1 LGLADRFVS
10 FVKSY
15 AEHFKSYRRDV
26 SEKARQYASGL
37 MQAGSRKNI
46 YAISEVVP
54 DTDDRNLQQFITH
67 SKWSA
72 REVLDH
78 VARDADELIGDGSD
92 AALILDESGFAKQGK
107 MSVGASRQYLGRL
120 GKVDNGQVAV
130 FGVLAKGRF
139 ATAIDTRLYL
149 PKEWTADAQRC
160 NKAGIPEGERVF
172 KTKSQLA
179 LEIVEQARRNGVRF
193 GWVGADAG
201 YGSGPDFLFSLADA
215 GHTFLIDVHK
225 NFVIY
230 GVDPQ
235 PKPGPSTKGRTPN
248 RSISEQNTLSVQQF
262 VQGCPTK
269 DWRLYNV
276 RETTRGSLKLRVLRK
291 SVYVYDEHSGKG
303 RRYELLVTESLDGQD
318 RKYSLTNQKPS
329 TSTRRLCWMQRQ
341 RYWVERCFEDGK
353 SQCGMADYQ
362 LRLWNAW
369 HHHMALVMMAMLFML
384 SEKLRMQEQCP
395 LLSCADIERLLA
407 AFLPRQDASP
417 EQVLSHMNRRH
428 EMRRRAIE
436 SHAKRN
442 AQRRSKIT

>member
-1 LGLADRFVS
+1 
-10 FVKSY
+10 
-15 AEHFKSYRRDV
+15 
-26 SEKARQYASGL
+26 
-37 MQAGSRKNI
+37 
-46 YAISEVVP
+46 VVP

-78 VARDADELIGDGSD
+78 VARDADELIGDATD
-92 AALILDESGFAKQGK
+92 AALIIDESGFAKQGK

-149 PKEWTADAQRC
+149 PKEWIDDAQRC
-160 NKAGIPEGERVF
+160 NKAGIPESERVF
-172 KTKSQLA
+172 KTKNQLA

-201 YGSGPDFLFSLADA
+201 YGSGPDFLFALADA

-225 NFVIY
+225 SFVIY
-230 GVDPQ
+230 DVDPQ
-235 PKPGPSTKGRTPN
+235 PKPGPSTNGRTPN
-248 RSISEQNTLSVQQF
+248 RSITEQNSLSVQQF
-262 VQGCPTK
+262 VQSCSTK

-291 SVYVYDEHSGKG
+291 SVYVLDKQSGKG

-407 AFLPRQDASP
+407 AFLPRRDASP

-428 EMRRRAIE
+428 EMRRRAIA

-442 AQRRSKIT
+442 AERRFKIT

>member
-1 LGLADRFVS
+1 
-10 FVKSY
+10 
-15 AEHFKSYRRDV
+15 
-26 SEKARQYASGL
+26 

-78 VARDADELIGDGSD
+78 VARDADELIGDATQG
-92 AALILDESGFAKQGK
+92 ALIIDESGFAKQGK

-149 PKEWTADAQRC
+149 PKEWTDDVERC
-160 NKAGIPEGERVF
+160 NKAGIPESERVF
-172 KTKSQLA
+172 KTKNQLA

-201 YGSGPDFLFSLADA
+201 YGSGPDFLFALADA

-225 NFVIY
+225 SFVIY
-230 GVDPQ
+230 EVDPQ
-235 PKPGPSTKGRTPN
+235 PKPGSSTKGRKPN
-248 RSISEQNTLSVQQF
+248 GSISEQTSLSVQQF
-262 VQGCPTK
+262 VQSCSTK

-291 SVYVYDEHSGKG
+291 SVYVWDKQRGKG

-318 RKYSLTNQKPS
+318 RKYSLTNQRPS

-407 AFLPRQDASP
+407 AFLPRRDASP

-428 EMRRRAIE
+428 EMRRRAIA

-442 AQRRSKIT
+442 AERRFKIT